1 MSVQAQARGVNW
13 LAAVCIHADRLLK
26 HRLRSPAAVAS
37 AVGMPI
43 IMIVMTL
50 VIFDGMV
57 EQFTGSGMNVGA
69 LAVMVAF
76 SSSFT
81 AALMG
86 AGDTVHERHQGLP
99 DRLATMPGH
108 VSSGYIGRV
117 VS

>member
-13 LAAVCIHADRLLK
+13 FAAVCIHADRLLK

-76 SSSFT
+76 S
-81 AALMG
+81 AAGHLPE
-86 AGDTVHERHQGLP
+86 VHL
-99 DRLATMPGH
+99 
-108 VSSGYIGRV
+108 SGCSMQV
-117 VS
+117 CT